1 MFLKNR
7 RTLVLS
13 AFAVVSIAGLAL
25 AANDDHKAP
34 SHGDQTKQDTK
45 ASPFKAKPRTKAKA
59 KEEAPAAKADE
70 HKADEAKTNE
80 PKADEHAQPK
90 ADEHAEP
97 AKGEHAPDAH
107 ADAHATE
114 TPAKQTAATIP
125 SANDPANSERLPKT
139 GSISADEALKLLQ
152 EGNAR
157 WVADQETNPGTNPQR
172 RESNAAEGQRPFVTI
187 LTCADSRIPVER
199 VFDRGVGEIFTIRVA
214 GNVAG
219 TSETGTIEYGLGHL
233 KTRLLVVMG
242 HTKCGAVAAACSKA
256 ELHGA
261 VGELVNSIQPA
272 VERAQRQA
280 PAADQT
286 QLATAA
292 VRENVWQ
299 SVYQL
304 LKSDEIRTLTEKGEV
319 KVVGAVYDI
328 ASGNVEWLGEHPWQQ
343 ELVTALNTEARFA
356 GEKPHAT
363 TAHAAAQDQH
373 AAPSDDSKDAHKSE
387 HATADED
394 HK

>member
-7 RTLVLS
+7 RALILPAFVLTS
-13 AFAVVSIAGLAL
+13 LAGLAL
-25 AANDDHKAP
+25 AADDDHKAP
-34 SHGDQTKQDTK
+34 SHSDHGKQEAAKQETK
-45 ASPFKAKPRTKAKA
+45 ASPFKSKSRSKAKA
-59 KEEAPAAKADE
+59 KEAAPAKNDE
-70 HKADEAKTNE
+70 HKT
-80 PKADEHAQPK
+80 DEHKSDDHKSDSHAK
-90 ADEHAEP
+90 ADEHAE
-97 AKGEHAPDAH
+97 DAH
-107 ADAHATE
+107 ASDAKTSEDKHE
-114 TPAKQTAATIP
+114 TPVVTPVAQKA
-125 SANDPANSERLPKT
+125 SSVSDPANSQNLPEA
-139 GSISADEALKLLQ
+139 GSISADDALKLLQ

-157 WVADQETNPGTNPQR
+157 WAADQELNPSATSQR
-172 RESNAAEGQRPFVTI
+172 RQSNADDGQRPFVTI

-261 VGELVNSIQPA
+261 VGELVSSIQPA
-272 VERAQRQA
+272 VERAQRQT
-280 PAADQT
+280 PGADET
-286 QLATAA
+286 QLVTAS

-304 LKSDEIRTLTEKGEV
+304 LKSEDIRTLVDKGDV

-343 ELVTALNTEARFA
+343 ELVTALNTEARL
-356 GEKPHAT
+356 GSEKSHAI
-363 TAHAAAQDQH
+363 TAHAVSDQH
-373 AAPSDDSKDAHKSE
+373 AAPADSHDSHTSE

>member
-1 MFLKNR
+1 MFLTNR

-13 AFAVVSIAGLAL
+13 AFVLASVAGFAIASG
-25 AANDDHKAP
+25 DDHKAP
-34 SHGDQTKQDTK
+34 PHEEKSKQDTK
-45 ASPFKAKPRTKAKA
+45 ASPFKSKPRTKAKA
-59 KEEAPAAKADE
+59 KEDAQAAKSDD
-70 HKADEAKTNE
+70 HKT
-80 PKADEHAQPK
+80 
-90 ADEHAEP
+90 
-97 AKGEHAPDAH
+97 DAH
-107 ADAHATE
+107 ADAKADDHADAHADE
-114 TPAKQTAATIP
+114 HAKDAHAAVSHANDAQAAP
-125 SANDPANSERLPKT
+125 QSSSANDPTNSDSLPEA
-139 GSISADEALKLLQ
+139 GSISADDALKLLQ

-157 WVADQETNPGTNPQR
+157 WASDQETNPGTTPQR

-199 VFDRGVGEIFTIRVA
+199 VFDRGVGEVFTIRVA

-261 VGELVNSIQPA
+261 VGELVGSIQPA
-272 VERAQRQA
+272 VERAQRQT
-280 PAADQT
+280 PGADQT
-286 QLATAA
+286 QLVTASI
-292 VRENVWQ
+292 RENVWQ

-304 LKSDEIRTLTEKGEV
+304 LKSDEVRTLTEKGEV

-328 ASGNVEWLGEHPWQQ
+328 ASGKVEWLGEHPWQK

-363 TAHAAAQDQH
+363 TAHGASQDQH
-373 AAPSDDSKDAHKSE
+373 ALQADSHDTKSE